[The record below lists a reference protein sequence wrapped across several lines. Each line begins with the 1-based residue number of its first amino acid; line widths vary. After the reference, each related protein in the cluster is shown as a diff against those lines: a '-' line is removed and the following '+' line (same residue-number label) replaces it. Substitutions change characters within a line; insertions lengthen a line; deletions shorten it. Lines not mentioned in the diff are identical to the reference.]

1 MTDLASETDLDR
13 DPAGW
18 AAELLARHG
27 LEAGDLEPMA
37 GWSNAIW
44 ASETHV
50 VRIASGR
57 FAGSLSHEAA
67 VLRALTEVPC
77 PRVTAT
83 GQVGEREWMI
93 QTRLSGTNLMR
104 LWPGLDLAERERAV
118 RSLAQAMR
126 AVHATPLAPDLRE
139 PPWRAA
145 ALRPGGD
152 PSVALRVHPIHV
164 RRLVAANR
172 ERGTAPE
179 PLLTAAA
186 TFIEDRLAC
195 FADDADALTHGD
207 LAFANVIWDGTRA
220 GLVDFES
227 GGAAPIDRELDVL
240 LRFLGAPEAFS
251 PDAAP
256 GSAAAYA
263 PVLGWLRDAY
273 PELFAHPALA
283 DRLAVYGALWE
294 LTQLMNYPSD
304 HPRDTAGRLAAILAG
319 RAPWTAALGI

>member
-1 MTDLASETDLDR
+1 MSGISLEQ
-13 DPAGW
+13 DPAAW
-18 AAELLARHG
+18 AADLLAEHG
-27 LEAGDLEPMA
+27 LLAGELEPMA
-37 GWSNAIW
+37 GWSNTIW
-44 ASETHV
+44 ASQTHV

-57 FAGSLSHEAA
+57 FEGSLSHEAA
-67 VLRALTEVPC
+67 VLRALAEAPC

-83 GQVGEREWMI
+83 GQTGGRAWMI
-93 QTRLSGTNLMR
+93 QTRLPGTNLMQA
-104 LWPGLDLAERERAV
+104 WPGLDLAERERAV

-126 AVHATPLAPDLRE
+126 AVHAAPLAPHLCE

-152 PSVALRVHPIHV
+152 ASVALRIHPSHV
-164 RRLVAANR
+164 GRLVAANR
-172 ERGTAPE
+172 ERRTAAAA
-179 PLLTAAA
+179 LLTAAA
-186 TFIEDRLAC
+186 TFIDDRRAC
-195 FADDADALTHGD
+195 FAGDTEVLTHGD
-207 LAFANVIWDGTRA
+207 LAFANVIWDGTRT

-256 GSAAAYA
+256 GAAAAYA

-273 PELFAHPALA
+273 PELFAHPSLA
-283 DRLAVYGALWE
+283 DRLAVYDALWE
-294 LTQLMNYPSD
+294 LTQLMNYPAD

-319 RAPWTAALGI
+319 RAPWRAALGI